1 MGTLPV
7 TAGGALKMIVPTV
20 LTTVTAVIVA
30 TKVHTLLLPMESIQT
45 GTMTRGLLNISLV
58 S

>member
-7 TAGGALKMIVPTV
+7 TAGGAMKKIVPTV
-20 LTTVTAVIVA
+20 LIAVTVMTVA
-30 TKVHTLLLPMESIQT
+30 TKVLTLLPPMALTQT
-45 GTMTRGLLNISLV
+45 GTMIQGLPNILLV

>member
-7 TAGGALKMIVPTV
+7 TAGGAMKKIVPTV
-20 LTTVTAVIVA
+20 LIAVTVMTVA
-30 TKVHTLLLPMESIQT
+30 TKVLTLLPPMVLTQT
-45 GTMTRGLLNISLV
+45 GTMIQGLPNILLV